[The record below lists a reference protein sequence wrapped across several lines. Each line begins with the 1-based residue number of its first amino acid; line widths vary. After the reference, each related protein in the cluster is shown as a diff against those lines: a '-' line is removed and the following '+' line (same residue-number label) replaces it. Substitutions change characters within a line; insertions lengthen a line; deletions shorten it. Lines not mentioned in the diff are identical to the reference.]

1 MKQRWF
7 DTELWIALLAF
18 YSLLPFGYALF
29 ISKKNTTDKSTQDN
43 KKSFPSYFF
52 PGSLK
57 TTKIPQSIRPFAF
70 APRPANFEIWN
81 TPSVAASYSLLQR
94 DRYKTCWQGPKVYP
108 VVFSHGPVENY
119 PNKWNEING
128 PLEGSHFPP
137 LRWFMTGRVQMCF
150 FSGKEFWWRFWC
162 MYRLT
167 NR

>member
-1 MKQRWF
+1 MGSYTSHDFGCPSNLVALGWNKGGLILSY
-7 DTELWIALLAF
+7 ELHCWHSILYFPLGML
-18 YSLLPFGYALF
+18 YLF
-29 ISKKNTTDKSTQDN
+29 QKKNTTDKSTQDN

-119 PNKWNEING
+119 PNKWKEING

-137 LRWFMTGRVQMCF
+137 LP
-150 FSGKEFWWRFWC
+150 
-162 MYRLT
+162 
-167 NR
+167 

>member
-1 MKQRWF
+1 MGSYTSHDFGFPSNLVALGWNKGGLILSY
-7 DTELWIALLAF
+7 ELHCWHSILYFPLGML
-18 YSLLPFGYALF
+18 YLF
-29 ISKKNTTDKSTQDN
+29 QKKNTTDKSTQDN

-119 PNKWNEING
+119 PQKKWQEING

-137 LRWFMTGRVQMCF
+137 LP
-150 FSGKEFWWRFWC
+150 
-162 MYRLT
+162 
-167 NR
+167 